1 MKSIVD
7 RLLGRKTHPP
17 VIPDCPEGLRIYCI
31 GDIHGRVDLL
41 KQLHTSIVQDA
52 ANFTGSRKIIYLG
65 DFIDRGDDS
74 RAVIDYLLN
83 QPLAGF
89 DAIYLRGN
97 HEQAMLDFIPFTC
110 AGWVVTDLD

>member
-1 MKSIVD
+1 M
-7 RLLGRKTHPP
+7 
-17 VIPDCPEGLRIYCI
+17 PDCPEGLRIYCI